1 MSGIRLNWSCLGFC
15 AKLLLMS
22 RRNLFPLSVL
32 VFLTLFLAA
41 CGGGTSSIEPPPP
54 PPTLALTAVVSGLS
68 TPLDLQRPPG
78 DSRFFI
84 VEQRGTIRIIENG
97 ALQAGNFLDIQ
108 SLTNFD
114 GAEQGLLGLAF
125 HPNYSTNRL
134 FYVNYTRNN
143 GGPESVIAEFQTLAG
158 NPNQADPASERILL
172 TVRQPFANH
181 KGGQLA
187 FGPDNFLYIGLGDGG
202 SGGDPNNN
210 GQTLTVLLGKILRIG
225 VDPPFSPG
233 LQYAIP
239 ADNPFVGGAGLP
251 EIWAYGLRNPWRFSF
266 ERGGTHLFCG
276 DVGQDSW
283 EEVDLITKGGNF
295 GWRVMEGAH
304 CFNPSSGCDMTNKIL
319 PIAEYP
325 HPEGEA
331 IIGGYVYKG
340 TAISSLANAYIF
352 GDLTGKIWSLTEAP
366 ANTWTRTLL
375 LSTSRTISSFGQ
387 DGAGEVYVVD
397 YSGSV
402 LKLVSK

>member
-1 MSGIRLNWSCLGFC
+1 
-15 AKLLLMS
+15 MS
-22 RRNLFPLSVL
+22 RRNPFPLT
-32 VFLTLFLAA
+32 VFVPLTLLLAA
-41 CGGGTSSIEPPPP
+41 CGSSSNNGGPPPP
-54 PPTLALTAVVSGLS
+54 PPPPPNLTLTTVVSGLS
-68 TPLDLQRPPG
+68 DPLDLQRPPG
-78 DSRFFI
+78 DNRFFV

-97 ALQAGNFLDIQ
+97 ALLAGNFLDIQ

-134 FYVNYTRNN
+134 FYVNYTRDRNDPVN
-143 GGPESVIAEFQTLAG
+143 AQETVIAEFQTLAG
-158 NPNQADPASERILL
+158 NPNQADPSSERALL
-172 TVRQPFANH
+172 TVPARFTNH

-187 FGPDNFLYIGLGDGG
+187 FGPDHLLYIVVGDGG
-202 SGGDPNNN
+202 GGGDPDNH
-210 GQTLTVLLGKILRIG
+210 GQSLTTLLAKILRIG

-239 ADNPFVGGAGLP
+239 ADNPFTGGAGSP

-266 ERGGTHLFCG
+266 ERGGTRLFCG

-295 GWRVMEGAH
+295 GWNVMEGAH
-304 CFNPSSGCDMTNKIL
+304 CFNPSSGCDMSGKAL

-325 HPEGEA
+325 HPEGFA
-331 IIGGYVYKG
+331 VIGGYVYKG
-340 TAISSLANAYIF
+340 SAIPSLANAYIF
-352 GDLTGKIWSLTEAP
+352 ADLNGKIWSLTEAP

-375 LSTSRTISSFGQ
+375 LSTGRAITSFGQ
-387 DGAGEVYVVD
+387 DAAGEVYVVD
-397 YSGSV
+397 RNGSV
-402 LKLVSK
+402 LKLVPQ